1 MEKEEFNEKS
11 KSIRESMENL
21 LKNINENFVPSE
33 YRKEL
38 LALQMTAS
46 AIIQTDMAINDMG
59 SETALDVYDI
69 LLQVFNY
76 SRDQFFNT
84 QSDKNLK

>member
-21 LKNINENFVPSE
+21 LKNINENFAPSE

-59 SETALDVYDI
+59 AETALDVYDI

>member
-38 LALQMTAS
+38 LAL
-46 AIIQTDMAINDMG
+46 
-59 SETALDVYDI
+59 
-69 LLQVFNY
+69 
-76 SRDQFFNT
+76 
-84 QSDKNLK
+84 